1 MKALIVD
8 DERLARKELM
18 KLLEDHP
25 SIEVVGEAMNAEEA
39 IQMTNELNPDLLFLD
54 IQMPGKTGFQLLEEL
69 DSVPVVVFTTAYDEF
84 ALKAFEVNALD
95 YLLKPIQAER
105 LAETMAKISE
115 KERSKVVAA
124 RNPDKK
130 LGLNDQV
137 FVKDGDRCWF
147 VGLSNVRMFESDG
160 NYIKVY
166 FDTNRPMIH
175 KSLNALDEKLDERA
189 FFRASRKHIINLS
202 WVEGIEPWFNG
213 GLMVKLKG
221 GDKVEVSRRQAAKFK
236 DMMSLKRYLST
247 SAINSCCTFQS
258 LASFSIAVASISV
271 TYPFRLLACHTI
283 LINSIRLSFG

>member
-1 MKALIVD
+1 MRALIVD

-25 SIEVVGEAMNAEEA
+25 RIEVVGEAMNAEEA
-39 IQMTNELNPDLLFLD
+39 TQMVNELNPDLLFLD

-69 DSVPVVVFTTAYDEF
+69 DSVPLVVFTTAYDEF

-95 YLLKPIQAER
+95 YLLKPIQPER
-105 LAETMAKISE
+105 LSEAISKLAD
-115 KERSKVVAA
+115 KERAKNAA
-124 RNPDKK
+124 IRGPEKK
-130 LGLNDQV
+130 LGLHDQV

-147 VGLSNVRMFESDG
+147 VSLNNVRLFESDG

-166 FDTNRPMIH
+166 FDNNRPMIH

-189 FFRASRKHIINLS
+189 FFRASRKHIVNLS

-213 GLMVKLKG
+213 GLMVKLRG

-236 DMMSLKRYLST
+236 DMMSL
-247 SAINSCCTFQS
+247 
-258 LASFSIAVASISV
+258 
-271 TYPFRLLACHTI
+271 
-283 LINSIRLSFG
+283 